1 VSSNLKLR
9 VFALSGRSIL
19 AGLMSEDD
27 VNSGELLNLKALA
40 ENRAGFARSA
50 LFDRVSQLLFE
61 GEGELTPEVRTLI
74 DQILTGLITH
84 VEAEVRKKVSLRLSN
99 LKSAPHALTK
109 LLASD
114 EIEIARPV
122 LHHSPVL
129 TDQDLIDV
137 IDAKTTDHR
146 EAIAKRPNLPAAVSA
161 ALAATHEPQVVATLL
176 ANLGAVIPRAV
187 FGDLVKLSEAVESI
201 RKPLVSRKELPKD
214 LAHKMFWFVSAA
226 MRHTILER
234 FSVDPAELDAV
245 LAEVLAEQDVLAVKR
260 AGAKGNWAM
269 GEVNALIA
277 KIKAGDVPGFTSA
290 LAQIVGVEIPVAAKI
305 VADTGGEALAIA
317 CKALGADRS
326 QFTTIFLQLDYKRFG
341 QARPIAHV
349 QNVSKI
355 YDLLPREKAMAQVAL
370 WNAQGAV
377 TARAA

>member
-1 VSSNLKLR
+1 
-9 VFALSGRSIL
+9 
-19 AGLMSEDD
+19 MSEEN

-61 GEGELTPEVRTLI
+61 SEGELSPEVRTLI

-84 VEAEVRKKVSLRLSN
+84 VEAEVRKRVSLRLSN

-109 LLASD
+109 LLAND

-129 TDQDLIDV
+129 TDSDLIEV
-137 IDAKTTDHR
+137 IDTQTVDHR
-146 EAIAKRPNLPAAVSA
+146 EAIAKRPNVPADVSA
-161 ALAATHEPQVVATLL
+161 ALAASKEPKVVEALL
-176 ANLGAVIPRAV
+176 ANLGAAIPRAV
-187 FGDLVKLSEAVESI
+187 FGDLVVLSEAVDSI
-201 RKPLVSRKELPKD
+201 RRPLVARKDMPKD

-234 FSVDPAELDAV
+234 FAIDPAELDSV
-245 LAEVLAEQDVLAVKR
+245 LAETLAEQDQLAANR
-260 AGAKGNWAM
+260 AQSKGNWTT

-277 KIKAGDVPGFTSA
+277 KLKAGDVPGFTTA
-290 LAQIVGVEIPVAAKI
+290 LAQIVGVELPVAAKI
-305 VADTGGEALAIA
+305 VSDAGGEALAIA
-317 CKALGADRS
+317 CKAVGADRA

-341 QARPIAHV
+341 KARPIAHV

-355 YDLLPREKAMAQVAL
+355 YDLMPKEKALAQVSL
-370 WNAQGAV
+370 WNAQSV
-377 TARAA
+377 TVKAA

>member
-1 VSSNLKLR
+1 MV
-9 VFALSGRSIL
+9 
-19 AGLMSEDD
+19 EDD

-50 LFDRVSQLLFE
+50 LFDRVSHLLFE
-61 GEGELTPEVRTLI
+61 GEGELSPEVRILI

-84 VEAEVRKKVSLRLSN
+84 VESEVRKKVSVRLST
-99 LKSAPHALTK
+99 LKTAPHDLTK

-114 EIEIARPV
+114 EIEIARPI

-129 TDQDLIDV
+129 TNEDLIDV
-137 IDAKTTDHR
+137 IDTKTTDHR
-146 EAIAKRPNLPAAVSA
+146 EAIAKRPVVPAEVSA
-161 ALAATHEPQVVATLL
+161 ALAASKEPKVVEALL
-176 ANLGAVIPRAV
+176 ANMGAAIPRAV
-187 FGDLVKLSEAVESI
+187 FGDLVQLAEKVESV
-201 RKPLVSRKELPKD
+201 RRPLVGRKDMPKD

-226 MRHTILER
+226 MRHTILDK
-234 FSVDPAELDAV
+234 FAVDPAELDTV
-245 LAEVLAEQDVLAVKR
+245 LAEVLVEQDAKAAQR
-260 AGAKGNWAM
+260 AATKGNWSM
-269 GEVNALIA
+269 GEVNSLIA
-277 KIKAGDVPGFTSA
+277 KLKAGDVPGFTTS
-290 LAQIVGVEIPVAAKI
+290 LAQVVGVELPVAAKI

-355 YDLLPREKAMAQVAL
+355 YDLMPREKALAQVSL
-370 WNAQGAV
+370 WNAQGASV
-377 TARAA
+377 ARAA

>member
-1 VSSNLKLR
+1 
-9 VFALSGRSIL
+9 
-19 AGLMSEDD
+19 MSEDD
-27 VNSGELLNLKALA
+27 VKSGELLNLKALA
-40 ENRAGFARSA
+40 ENRAGFARNA

-61 GEGELTPEVRTLI
+61 GEGELTPEVRILI
-74 DQILTGLITH
+74 DQILTGLIGH

-109 LLASD
+109 LLAND
-114 EIEIARPV
+114 AIEIARPV

-129 TDQDLIDV
+129 TDQDLIEV
-137 IDAKTTDHR
+137 IDSATLDHR
-146 EAIAKRPNLPAAVSA
+146 EAIAKRASVPTEVST
-161 ALAATHEPQVVATLL
+161 ALAAAKEPKVVEALL

-187 FGDLVKLSEAVESI
+187 FDDLVVLSEAVDSI
-201 RKPLVSRKELPKD
+201 RRPLVSRKELPKD

-234 FSVDPAELDAV
+234 FAIDPAELDGV
-245 LAEVLAEQDVLAVKR
+245 LAEVLAEQDQQAAKR
-260 AGAKGNWAM
+260 ATVKGHWAM
-269 GEVNALIA
+269 GEVNALIG
-277 KIKAGDVPGFTSA
+277 KLKAGDVPGFTKA
-290 LAQIVGVEIPVAAKI
+290 LAQVVGVELPVAAKI
-305 VADTGGEALAIA
+305 VADAGGEAMAIA

-355 YDLLPREKAMAQVAL
+355 YDLLPREKALAQVAL
-370 WNAQGAV
+370 WNAQGA
-377 TARAA
+377 ARAA